1 MKRFL
6 HVGCGPLDK
15 TKTTI
20 GFNTDEWEETR
31 YDIDESVHPDILGT
45 MTDMSMVEAESYEG
59 IYSSHN
65 IEHLP
70 PHEVGTAL
78 SEFRRVLKPDGL
90 AVITCPDMIS
100 IATLVAED
108 KLTDTAY
115 ISPMGPITP
124 LDMLY
129 GHIESL
135 KQGRSYMAHRSG
147 FTGKTMRE
155 SLVSAGFK
163 TVATNTRPQYF
174 DLWALALPYE
184 LEEEKVLP
192 LFKQYCVK

>member
-90 AVITCPDMIS
+90 AVIT
-100 IATLVAED
+100 
-108 KLTDTAY
+108 
-115 ISPMGPITP
+115 
-124 LDMLY
+124 
-129 GHIESL
+129 
-135 KQGRSYMAHRSG
+135 
-147 FTGKTMRE
+147 
-155 SLVSAGFK
+155 
-163 TVATNTRPQYF
+163 
-174 DLWALALPYE
+174 
-184 LEEEKVLP
+184 
-192 LFKQYCVK
+192 